1 MSIEDDPKSGQ
12 PTTSMD
18 KDHVEKVIDVIR
30 QYHHLTVREVA
41 KEVGICKS
49 LCHLILTEK
58 LKMHCVDAKFV
69 QRLLMRHS
77 LSINF

>member
-1 MSIEDDPKSGQ
+1 MDDDQ
-12 PTTSMD
+12 
-18 KDHVEKVIDVIR
+18 VEKVLAVIR
-30 QYHHLTVREVA
+30 QNCRLTAREVA

-58 LKMHCVDAKFV
+58 LKMHCVAAKFV